1 MQRNNRLL
9 FCASRWHTRSSP
21 VCDQGRAR
29 RSFTST
35 RLLRRGGGDFYEL
48 LGVPSSATQA
58 EVKAAF
64 RRKALNLHPDVRKA
78 DSKEEADKHG
88 EQFVALLECAAILS
102 DPSRRAE
109 YDRSLQHRATRPV
122 DMEWDADYDHPIK
135 RPGAADFPSSP
146 LKRDQD
152 VRGGRGWSYTASS
165 GRRTSGDAE
174 SRQSPPRGKSAAS
187 ADPED
192 QPQWVIKYQDLVS
205 QGLLQ
210 RLIEPVA
217 EEAMDALETAYYG
230 PAFYGPL
237 WQILDFEAEVRNPG
251 LVVDSLAGGT
261 LPLLNLVSGRQ
272 LLGHVRERQI
282 LHIVGDRVKKSD
294 ALGHEEP
301 KKIDMGI
308 DARPSHVT
316 SCVCGIQASLL
327 GVTSRIQDGAGVH
340 DVSGAG
346 PDESTDHATAEA
358 IARYQRIAGPSRN
371 CDRQVL
377 SRNRG
382 EGEVEVLDLL
392 FRGRVVAW
400 SVVRS
405 DDRMQIFVAG
415 NNDDVAPREEG
426 DENGNLIAEVRGKLI
441 CDDQWQQPSY
451 CLAVWTPPHLGQG
464 GASTVRADVGTGGGN
479 GGKEQPS
486 GVFRRREK
494 SETLAG
500 EGEPSLVESYS
511 LVRYNT
517 PGVVHL
523 YLMQNWDAMCSI
535 AATQAVALPAWMR
548 IFEPRQET
556 HQHGSWCFE
565 RRASRAQ
572 VQRAQRSG
580 AGVGNDTA
588 VGRRSDSLFECQ
600 VVISVLVAAAHSLA
614 LEKLRRQD
622 GALVG
627 WARVRRFLLG

>member
-1 MQRNNRLL
+1 MQRNTRLL
-9 FCASRWHTRSSP
+9 LYASRWHTQSSP
-21 VCDQGRAR
+21 VCGRGRAR

-35 RLLRRGGGDFYEL
+35 RFLRRGGGDFYEL

-109 YDRSLQHRATRPV
+109 YDRSLQHRAARPV
-122 DMEWDADYDHPIK
+122 DMEWDADYDHPIQ
-135 RPGAADFPSSP
+135 RPGAADSPSSP

-174 SRQSPPRGKSAAS
+174 SRQRPPSCNSAAS
-187 ADPED
+187 ADSEN
-192 QPQWVIKYQDLVS
+192 QPRWVTRYQDLVS

-251 LVVDSLAGGT
+251 LGIDSLAGCT
-261 LPLLNLVSGRQ
+261 PPLLNLVSGRQ

-282 LHIVGDRVKKSD
+282 LRIVEDRVKKSD

-301 KKIDMGI
+301 KEIDVGI
-308 DARPSHVT
+308 DARPSHET
-316 SCVCGIQASLL
+316 SRVCGMQASLR

-340 DVSGAG
+340 DVSFSG
-346 PDESTDHATAEA
+346 PTA
-358 IARYQRIAGPSRN
+358 RCQRIAGPSRS

-377 SRNRG
+377 GRNRG
-382 EGEVEVLDLL
+382 EGEVEVLDFL

-415 NNDDVAPREEG
+415 NDEDVAACEER
-426 DENGNLIAEVRGKLI
+426 DENGHLIAEVRGKLI

-451 CLAVWTPPHLGQG
+451 CLAVWTPPHLGEG
-464 GASTVRADVGTGGGN
+464 GVSTVRADFGTGGGN

-486 GVFRRREK
+486 GVFRGREK
-494 SETLAG
+494 SETPAG
-500 EGEPSLVESYS
+500 EGEPGLVESYS

-572 VQRAQRSG
+572 VRRAQGSG
-580 AGVGNDTA
+580 AGAGNGTA
-588 VGRRSDSLFECQ
+588 VGRGSDSLLESQ
-600 VVISVLVAAAHSLA
+600 VIISVLVAAAHSLA
-614 LEKLRRQD
+614 LEKLRQQE